1 MRHQPQLQLP
11 VTTAHPSSAQLSV
24 GVCWQAL
31 HMPHILR
38 SWKSSPQGH
47 FQDAATGLVKS
58 KLKLHKT
65 CLQWF
70 AYGEHTGNSHR
81 QTITQPKV
89 LIYFVMPSS
98 VYGLWLSPL
107 LCPVA
112 CFYSQLQSRYARN
125 ASLIFAH
132 ILLNSGVDTP

>member
-1 MRHQPQLQLP
+1 VVLFMRHQPQLQLP

-58 KLKLHKT
+58 KLKLHKI
-65 CLQWF
+65 CLQWS
-70 AYGEHTGNSHR
+70 AYWQHSRVHR
-81 QTITQPKV
+81 QIITQPKV
-89 LIYFVMPSS
+89 VIYFDMPSS
-98 VYGLWLSPL
+98 VCALWLSPSSL
-107 LCPVA
+107 SSST
-112 CFYSQLQSRYARN
+112 FLQSVAKQICTQCIPN
-125 ASLIFAH
+125 ICTHSA
-132 ILLNSGVDTP
+132 